1 MQDDPGRQMMTGS
14 FHPID
19 EGEWATQAYLGQV
32 EKLFQAVANDDLETV
47 VDIVEKGFDLKRR
60 DHIGRTPLQLA
71 IMARSEA
78 VAKYLIDAG
87 ARITSRLVDG
97 RTALHLAAQLGQ
109 AEIIDKLLER
119 SKQNELR
126 AEREKVEADAKAKA
140 ASKQKQDADMSKS
153 PADEDEE
160 MRPSSEDDWSS
171 DEATSKRDKKA
182 KSPKPTVNDPPAEG
196 AAIPEDNDDLP
207 DILDITA
214 VDWDQVNYNH
224 LSIK

>member
-19 EGEWATQAYLGQV
+19 EGEWAMQAYLGHI
-32 EKLFQAVANDDLETV
+32 EKLFQAVANDDLKTV

-60 DHIGRTPLQLA
+60 DHVGRTPLQLA

-87 ARITSRLVDG
+87 ARVTSRLVDG

-119 SKQNELR
+119 SKQNEVK
-126 AEREKVEADAKAKA
+126 AEREKVEADAKAK
-140 ASKQKQDADMSKS
+140 QKEDADMSENS
-153 PADEDEE
+153 TDEDEE

-171 DEATSKRDKKA
+171 DEAASKRDKKA

-196 AAIPEDNDDLP
+196 AAIPDDNDDLP
-207 DILDITA
+207 DILDIHA